1 MRILHALHDYLPEQ
15 VAGIEV
21 YTNRVAHDQARQHE
35 VGILFAR
42 LGASASAGDVETSVE
57 GAVSLF
63 ALAQDRRWHRFER
76 TWLDPRVEP
85 GIERGLDAFRPDV
98 VHVQHLGNLGLS
110 LPRIARRRG
119 IPVVMTLHDHWL
131 SCASGGQRF
140 HADRTRCEVLDE
152 SRCGACVSSQIGPAL
167 RMRGARQRARLR
179 RAASA
184 VPVLDRS
191 PSGDDRDA
199 PSPTPT
205 RPGRSGVAKRVWT
218 SLVRHAGQ
226 RAIEA
231 RWSALRAFAS
241 EVDLFVSPS
250 GDMRRGAIEFGL
262 EEGRCLHVPHGLS
275 LEGEVGRPPAER
287 ARRFGYV
294 GSIVPHKGV
303 HDLVRAFETLPED
316 ARLDLWGSLDDA
328 PAYVAEV
335 RAWARHPGIRFRGEA
350 RPNEVAGHVAALDA
364 VIVPSVWRENAPLSI
379 LEALALGRPVVAS
392 RVGGHPELLGALEPL
407 LFEPGDVPAL
417 AAVLRRLA
425 DEPGFA
431 RSMAE
436 RVPRVPPIEEH
447 TAALEAIYRRVG
459 PGSAFPRDGS
469 PS

>member
-1 MRILHALHDYLPEQ
+1 
-15 VAGIEV
+15 
-21 YTNRVAHDQARQHE
+21 
-35 VGILFAR
+35 
-42 LGASASAGDVETSVE
+42 
-57 GAVSLF
+57 
-63 ALAQDRRWHRFER
+63 
-76 TWLDPRVEP
+76 
-85 GIERGLDAFRPDV
+85 
-98 VHVQHLGNLGLS
+98 
-110 LPRIARRRG
+110 
-119 IPVVMTLHDHWL
+119 
-131 SCASGGQRF
+131 
-140 HADRTRCEVLDE
+140 
-152 SRCGACVSSQIGPAL
+152 
-167 RMRGARQRARLR
+167 
-179 RAASA
+179 
-184 VPVLDRS
+184 
-191 PSGDDRDA
+191 
-199 PSPTPT
+199 
-205 RPGRSGVAKRVWT
+205 
-218 SLVRHAGQ
+218 
-226 RAIEA
+226 
-231 RWSALRAFAS
+231 
-241 EVDLFVSPS
+241 
-250 GDMRRGAIEFGL
+250 MRRGAIEFGL

-275 LEGEVGRPPAER
+275 LEEEVGRPPADR

-407 LFEPGDVPAL
+407 LFEPGDVAAL

-436 RVPRVPPIEEH
+436 RAPRVPPIGEH
-447 TAALEAIYRRVG
+447 TAALEAIYRRVALE
-459 PGSAFPRDGS
+459 SASGRD
-469 PS
+469 